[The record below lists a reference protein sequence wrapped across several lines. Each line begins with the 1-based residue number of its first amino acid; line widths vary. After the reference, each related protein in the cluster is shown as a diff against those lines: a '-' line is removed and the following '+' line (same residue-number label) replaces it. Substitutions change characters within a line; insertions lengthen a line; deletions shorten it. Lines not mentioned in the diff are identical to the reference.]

1 MMKNLVFIHK
11 TRHKRGQ
18 PLHDQKTDQGHSLTS
33 RLLKFMKVNTGQ
45 PEWRLAEKHHNE
57 CVSIKCLKVS
67 VRWEADGKD
76 DIGEVVL
83 AGFYQKPAD
92 MDLKASRRN
101 LMFTTGHPVCRFHT
115 DHRRSKTL
123 KSSWRRMCCRSG
135 PWHRPCKHYLLVS
148 EGMLQ
153 YVGSHFEWKWK
164 TGKLHDWDDFCNAR
178 FVFNHFLIDATHVPS
193 VELISTVGIY
203 GSVTHLK
210 KLQLLLVQLYLERWT
225 QHCWNWGRKCL
236 FTGLVSGRKWN
247 SSGWDRPC
255 PVNMFK
261 LLAIKQHHVPRHKAV
276 LLALSSE
283 HQKEELEEGHHK
295 QEITIPVL

>member
-1 MMKNLVFIHK
+1 MKKNLVFIHK
-11 TRHKRGQ
+11 ARLRRGQ

-45 PEWRLAEKHHNE
+45 TEWRLAEKL
-57 CVSIKCLKVS
+57 IKCLKVS

-101 LMFTTGHPVCRFHT
+101 LMFTSGHPVCRFHT

-153 YVGSHFEWKWK
+153 YVGSHFEWKLENSM
-164 TGKLHDWDDFCNAR
+164 TGM
-178 FVFNHFLIDATHVPS
+178 IS
-193 VELISTVGIY
+193 VM
-203 GSVTHLK
+203 
-210 KLQLLLVQLYLERWT
+210 LVLYLTTSWLMLHTCPRLSWFPQLAFMVLWLIWRNFSHYLCSCILKDEPNTAETEGGNVCSLAWFQEGSET
-225 QHCWNWGRKCL
+225 VLAETGR
-236 FTGLVSGRKWN
+236 
-247 SSGWDRPC
+247 
-255 PVNMFK
+255 
-261 LLAIKQHHVPRHKAV
+261 
-276 LLALSSE
+276 ALSTCSSFWR
-283 HQKEELEEGHHK
+283 LSN
-295 QEITIPVL
+295 ITYLVTKRYYLLCLQNTRKRNWRRDITSRK